1 MEHVGKIFAAHLRRC
16 SRVDSRRPEEL
27 SRDLGRRCGLL
38 LAVVEDGK
46 DIADLNKWKSQQTAA
61 NR

>member
-1 MEHVGKIFAAHLRRC
+1 MCLDRTLTIIAA
-16 SRVDSRRPEEL
+16 SE
-27 SRDLGRRCGLL
+27 
-38 LAVVEDGK
+38 K